1 MKPPVISLCLV
12 LLILGG
18 SCQYKTSQK
27 ETTDKIHTTQSSSLS
42 YPISLQTQLDSIN
55 RNLHIL
61 STYTEGDYPEEFD
74 AASVASATA
83 DDIVSAINNHPIHI
97 DSDIPNLNKTADFN
111 GMVTIY
117 NIRAYIDGTKQYEDH
132 PILVWHANGTN
143 QAVRF
148 PMMTNIHTI
157 SELNEEKGLYLL
169 LGSERL
175 SGWCTLQTAYVV
187 QIKDGELNLHYPAF
201 AESPQLS
208 LCSCSFPFSY
218 DAKKKTLNYKTDIHN
233 NLMEEL
239 MGYNDSLTAQ
249 AIYPWI
255 IDSYMK
261 DFSFSLK
268 FDGNR
273 FKPEN

>member
-1 MKPPVISLCLV
+1 MKSPVISLCLA
-12 LLILGG
+12 LLIVGG
-18 SCQYKTSQK
+18 SCQYKTTPEK
-27 ETTDKIHTTQSSSLS
+27 TNDENHTTKSSSLS

-74 AASVASATA
+74 AASVASAIA
-83 DDIVSAINNHPIHI
+83 DEIVSAINNHPIHI

-157 SELNEEKGLYLL
+157 DELNEEKGLYLL
-169 LGSERL
+169 LGTDRKS
-175 SGWCTLQTAYVV
+175 VV
-187 QIKDGELNLHYPAF
+187 
-201 AESPQLS
+201 
-208 LCSCSFPFSY
+208 
-218 DAKKKTLNYKTDIHN
+218 
-233 NLMEEL
+233 
-239 MGYNDSLTAQ
+239 
-249 AIYPWI
+249 
-255 IDSYMK
+255 
-261 DFSFSLK
+261 
-268 FDGNR
+268 
-273 FKPEN
+273 